1 MIRYTKMMNM
11 IKTYSELIKLN
22 TLKSRFEYLKLSD
35 KVGKETFGFDRYM
48 NQRFYKSAE
57 WKRLRDKIIIR
68 DNGCDM
74 GLQDYPISG
83 RIIIHHMN
91 PLTPD
96 EILFNGDFLLN
107 VDNLICVSHNT
118 HNAIHYG
125 NFDLIDNEPIVRTKN
140 DTCPWR

>member
-1 MIRYTKMMNM
+1 M

>member
-1 MIRYTKMMNM
+1 MIMN
-11 IKTYSELIKLN
+11 KSYSELVKLQ
-22 TLKSRFEYLKLSD
+22 TLRTRFEYLKLSD
-35 KVGKETFGFDRYM
+35 KVGKETFGFDRYL

-57 WKRLRDKIIIR
+57 WKRLRDEIIIR

-74 GLQDYPISG
+74 GLEDYPING

-91 PLTPD
+91 PLTPND
-96 EILFNGDFLLN
+96 ILFHGDFLLN
-107 VDNLICVSHNT
+107 TDNLICVSHNT

-125 NFDLIDNEPIVRTKN
+125 NFDLIDNEPIIRTKN

>member
-1 MIRYTKMMNM
+1 MKMMIMN
-11 IKTYSELIKLN
+11 KSYSELVKLQ
-22 TLKSRFEYLKLSD
+22 TLRARFEYLKLSD
-35 KVGKETFGFDRYM
+35 KVGKETFGFDRYL

-57 WKRLRDKIIIR
+57 WKRLRDEIIIR

-74 GLQDYPISG
+74 GLEDYPING

-91 PLTPD
+91 PLTPND
-96 EILFNGDFLLN
+96 ILFHGDFLLN
-107 VDNLICVSHNT
+107 TDNLICVSHNT

-125 NFDLIDNEPIVRTKN
+125 NFDLIDNEPIIRTKN

>member
-1 MIRYTKMMNM
+1 MKMMIMN
-11 IKTYSELIKLN
+11 KSYSELVKLQ
-22 TLKSRFEYLKLSD
+22 TLRARFEYLKLSD
-35 KVGKETFGFDRYM
+35 KVGKETFGFDRYL

-57 WKRLRDKIIIR
+57 WNRLRDEIIIR

-74 GLQDYPISG
+74 GLEDYPING

-91 PLTPD
+91 PLTPND
-96 EILFNGDFLLN
+96 ILFHGDFLLN
-107 VDNLICVSHNT
+107 TDNLICVSHNT

-125 NFDLIDNEPIVRTKN
+125 NFDLIDNDPIIRTKN

>member
-1 MIRYTKMMNM
+1 MIMN
-11 IKTYSELIKLN
+11 KSYSELVKLQ
-22 TLKSRFEYLKLSD
+22 TLRARFEYLKLSD
-35 KVGKETFGFDRYM
+35 KVGKQTFGFDRYL

-57 WKRLRDKIIIR
+57 WKRLRDEIIIR

-74 GLQDYPISG
+74 GLEDYPING

-91 PLTPD
+91 PLTPND
-96 EILFNGDFLLN
+96 ILFHGDFLLN
-107 VDNLICVSHNT
+107 TDNLICVSHDT

-125 NFDLIDNEPIVRTKN
+125 NFDLIYNEPIIRTRN

>member
-1 MIRYTKMMNM
+1 M

-35 KVGKETFGFDRYM
+35 KVGKKTFGFDRYM

>member
-1 MIRYTKMMNM
+1 MIMN
-11 IKTYSELIKLN
+11 KSYSELVKLQ
-22 TLKSRFEYLKLSD
+22 TLRARFEYLKLSD
-35 KVGKETFGFDRYM
+35 KVGKETFGFDRYL

-57 WKRLRDKIIIR
+57 WKRLRDEIIIR

-74 GLQDYPISG
+74 GLEDYPING

-91 PLTPD
+91 PLTPND
-96 EILFNGDFLLN
+96 ILFHDDFLLN
-107 VDNLICVSHNT
+107 TDNLICVSHNT

-125 NFDLIDNEPIVRTKN
+125 NFDLIDNEPIIRTKN